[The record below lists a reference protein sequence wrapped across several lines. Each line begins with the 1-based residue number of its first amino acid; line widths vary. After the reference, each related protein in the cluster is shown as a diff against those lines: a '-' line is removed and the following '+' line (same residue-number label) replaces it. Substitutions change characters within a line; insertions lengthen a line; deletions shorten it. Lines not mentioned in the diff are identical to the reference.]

1 MMTPARAALIPN
13 KKLLK
18 SLLFFIFA
26 LAPVSFVA
34 AQPNYDVAYWLDRD
48 TAAVVDVKNI
58 ATTIDRMSELDL
70 FKNPRFLKAI
80 KMLSGDR
87 FPILKSEDYVR
98 VWEKLDEIKERL
110 KGLGQV
116 TFVLHR
122 FDEEAFAWSVFLGSA
137 DELVLEKLEN
147 AFVEADE
154 LFRGSVKLTKAKK
167 TVENEAAGD
176 DLLKE
181 EVKDNLKDSDS
192 ESAGQKK
199 SEPSKPIEIGPMA
212 KDLGWCKVQKIG
224 VWLALSNHPTLFSEL
239 PERINDPKFK
249 SLGKSRKYRAVGL
262 RKSPLN
268 KKDGRVTIYA
278 MPLQL
283 LQFFPNYTK
292 ESWEDLQ
299 IKELPACGINIVI
312 PETDDSIKSPKP
324 IILADAVVKFTQPA
338 SGYAKQFQFCRPFSI
353 PKLAVE
359 PIELFAISQD
369 EKRMVEESI
378 KTYDAKHG
386 VGTAEAFWESRF
398 AGSEVDL
405 FDDVVPRRRSL
416 VQMRFVDKNHSV
428 NEPGRLTLDQVN
440 DYFAAKRFGA
450 GIAKLS
456 EVESKRKLKVKEVE
470 EKVWWLPDS
479 KSDFRADLS
488 NLLQGL
494 EEASVEAKKSNSNNE
509 EKLSEFS
516 NLQNTG
522 GFMVDRI
529 KENRFDFMDTTQD
542 AYVLSKDWFV
552 QGDMPAVEQQVDLFD
567 SKEGKDF
574 GEPIREMIA
583 DLEKRLKPNGPT
595 VMVKYFTSKSWQE
608 NVNAVED
615 AYAQENTTPVEMKID
630 FERLVSSRGVIDIGI
645 LQDPKSGSKSYDLV
659 VKDPETGKKIEDSKS
674 DGVLEKV
681 EESPEN
687 KKDDDSPDGKKAA
700 GNGSFV
706 VELPMP
712 LGERNED
719 GYRFALDSRRDLQ
732 KAVEVMLLTS
742 IAESFPRQ
750 MFLYSKEEGYFR
762 VIGGVYADP
771 VKGTRE

>member
-1 MMTPARAALIPN
+1 MTPARAALIPN

-18 SLLFFIFA
+18 PLLVFLFA
-26 LAPVSFVA
+26 LAPVSFVT
-34 AQPNYDVAYWLDRD
+34 AQANYDVAHWLDRD

-58 ATTIDRMSELDL
+58 ATTIDRISELDL
-70 FKNPRFLKAI
+70 FENPRFLKAI
-80 KMLSGDR
+80 KMLSDDR

-122 FDEEAFAWSVFLGSA
+122 FDEKAISWSVFLGSA
-137 DELVLEKLEN
+137 DEFVLEKIEN
-147 AFVEADE
+147 ALVEADE
-154 LFRGSVKLTKAKK
+154 LFKGSVKLTKPKK
-167 TVENEAAGD
+167 TVEDESAGD
-176 DLLKE
+176 DLLKD
-181 EVKDNLKDSDS
+181 EVKNDSKNSASDS
-192 ESAGQKK
+192 ADPKK
-199 SEPSKPIEIGPMA
+199 SEPSKPIVIDSNA

-239 PERINDPKFK
+239 PERVNDPKFK
-249 SLGKSRKYRAVGL
+249 SLAKSRKYRAVGL

-283 LQFFPNYTK
+283 LRFFPDHSQ

-312 PETDDSIKSPKP
+312 PESDDSIKSPKP

-338 SGYAKQFQFCRPFSI
+338 SGYAQQFQFCRPFSI

-359 PIELFAISQD
+359 PIELFAISRD
-369 EKRMVEESI
+369 EKRMVEQSI

-386 VGTAEAFWESRF
+386 IGTAEAFWKSKF
-398 AGSEVDL
+398 AASEVDL
-405 FDDVVPRRRSL
+405 FDDVVPRRKSL

-428 NEPGRLTLDQVN
+428 NDPGRLTLDQVN
-440 DYFAAKRFGA
+440 DYFAAKRFGV

-456 EVESKRKLKVKEVE
+456 EVELKRKLMAKEVE
-470 EKVWWLPDS
+470 GKVWWLPVTNA
-479 KSDFRADLS
+479 DFKKDL
-488 NLLQGL
+488 GVF
-494 EEASVEAKKSNSNNE
+494 A
-509 EKLSEFS
+509 
-516 NLQNTG
+516 
-522 GFMVDRI
+522 VDRI
-529 KENRFDFMDTTQD
+529 KEKRFDFMDAMQD

-552 QGDMPAVEQQVDLFD
+552 QGDMPAVEQQIDLFD
-567 SKEGKDF
+567 NKEGKDF
-574 GEPIREMIA
+574 GKPIREMIA

-615 AYAQENTTPVEMKID
+615 AYAQENTTPVEVKID
-630 FERLVSSRGVIDIGI
+630 FERLRASRGVIDIAI
-645 LQDPKSGSKSYDLV
+645 LQDAKSGAKSYDLV
-659 VKDPETGKKIEDSKS
+659 VKDPKTGKKIEESKS

-687 KKDDDSPDGKKAA
+687 KKDDDSPDGKKAT
-700 GNGSFV
+700 GIGPLV
-706 VELPMP
+706 VEMPMP
-712 LGERNED
+712 LGERNEN
-719 GYRFALDSRRDLQ
+719 GYRFKLDSRRDLQ

-771 VKGTRE
+771 E

>member
-18 SLLFFIFA
+18 PLLVFLFA
-26 LAPVSFVA
+26 LAPVSFVT
-34 AQPNYDVAYWLDRD
+34 AQANYDVAHWLDRD

-58 ATTIDRMSELDL
+58 ATTIDRISELDL
-70 FKNPRFLKAI
+70 FENPRFLKAI
-80 KMLSGDR
+80 KMLSDDR

-122 FDEEAFAWSVFLGSA
+122 FDEKAISWSVFLGSA
-137 DELVLEKLEN
+137 DEFVLEKIEN
-147 AFVEADE
+147 ALVEADE
-154 LFRGSVKLTKAKK
+154 LFKGSVKLTKPKK
-167 TVENEAAGD
+167 TVEDESAGD
-176 DLLKE
+176 DLLKD
-181 EVKDNLKDSDS
+181 EVKNDSKNSASDS
-192 ESAGQKK
+192 ADPKK
-199 SEPSKPIEIGPMA
+199 SEPSKPIVIDSNA

-239 PERINDPKFK
+239 PERVNDPKFK
-249 SLGKSRKYRAVGL
+249 SLAKSRKYRAVGL

-283 LQFFPNYTK
+283 LRFFPDHSQ

-312 PETDDSIKSPKP
+312 PESDDSIKSPKP

-338 SGYAKQFQFCRPFSI
+338 SGYAQQFQFCRPFSI

-359 PIELFAISQD
+359 PIELFAISRD
-369 EKRMVEESI
+369 EKRMVEQSI

-386 VGTAEAFWESRF
+386 IGTAEAFWKSKF
-398 AGSEVDL
+398 AASEVDL
-405 FDDVVPRRRSL
+405 FDDVVPRRKSL

-428 NEPGRLTLDQVN
+428 NDPGRLTLDQVN
-440 DYFAAKRFGA
+440 DYFAAKRFGV

-456 EVESKRKLKVKEVE
+456 EVELKRKLMAKEVE
-470 EKVWWLPDS
+470 GKVWWLPVTNA
-479 KSDFRADLS
+479 DFKKDL
-488 NLLQGL
+488 GVF
-494 EEASVEAKKSNSNNE
+494 A
-509 EKLSEFS
+509 
-516 NLQNTG
+516 
-522 GFMVDRI
+522 VDRI
-529 KENRFDFMDTTQD
+529 KEKRFDFMDAMQD

-552 QGDMPAVEQQVDLFD
+552 QGDMPAVEQQIDLFD
-567 SKEGKDF
+567 NKEGKDF
-574 GEPIREMIA
+574 GKPIREMIA

-615 AYAQENTTPVEMKID
+615 AYAQENTTPVEVKID
-630 FERLVSSRGVIDIGI
+630 FERLRASRGVIDIAI
-645 LQDPKSGSKSYDLV
+645 LQDAKSGAKSYDLV
-659 VKDPETGKKIEDSKS
+659 VKDPKTGKKIEESKS

-687 KKDDDSPDGKKAA
+687 KKDDDSPDGKKAT
-700 GNGSFV
+700 GIGPLV
-706 VELPMP
+706 VEMPMP
-712 LGERNED
+712 LGERNEN
-719 GYRFALDSRRDLQ
+719 GYRFKLDSRRDLQ

-771 VKGTRE
+771 E